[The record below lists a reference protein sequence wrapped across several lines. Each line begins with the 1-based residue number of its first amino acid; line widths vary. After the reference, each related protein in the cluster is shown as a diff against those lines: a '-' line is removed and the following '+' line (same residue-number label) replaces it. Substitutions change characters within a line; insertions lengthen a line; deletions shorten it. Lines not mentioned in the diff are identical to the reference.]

1 MDTENTPHPEDVWEP
16 PAPSARP
23 QDEPPAR
30 PVGYRT
36 AAKIAALVAAGLLV
50 GGGVVFAAVHKSGSG
65 SGSNAAAGSTANSA
79 ARGGTQGL
87 QGGPPGAG
95 GGGIAGEQHIQ
106 GTLTAKTSGSI
117 TARST
122 SGTAT
127 YVVNATTE
135 IVRNGQSATLSAV
148 EVGDA
153 VVVHVYP
160 SSSGQMLVERL
171 FAGTSANGSGF
182 GPPGTGTPP
191 SSGAGPTTGSPA

>member
-1 MDTENTPHPEDVWEP
+1 METENTPPPEDVWEP
-16 PAPSARP
+16 PVPSAPSHEE
-23 QDEPPAR
+23 QPAR

-36 AAKIAALVAAGLLV
+36 AAKTAALVAAGLLV
-50 GGGVVFAAVHKSGSG
+50 GGGVVFAAVHKSGSS
-65 SGSNAAAGSTANSA
+65 SGSNAAAGGTANNSA
-79 ARGGTQGL
+79 RSGTQGF
-87 QGGPPGAG
+87 QGAPPGAG

-117 TARST
+117 TVKST

-135 IVRNGQSATLSAV
+135 IVRNGQAATLSAV
-148 EVGDA
+148 RVGDA
-153 VVVHVYP
+153 VFVHVHP

-191 SSGAGPTTGSPA
+191 TSGVAPTTGSPT